1 MQNNQANFVQEDEID
16 LRELFITLWKK
27 KFIIIIITITIT
39 LGALTYVFFKNP
51 TPIYSGSILIEI
63 GEVKSNNPNQ
73 IYFDNPYNLKN
84 IIEKLYNV
92 KVSVPKKKDNILPN
106 SILTIVSE
114 DIDKQAIEKNIQDI
128 ISFVIKRHQIK
139 AKLYD
144 SYIMTKQIG
153 EIKVSDT
160 PINMPKKRLIVVV
173 AFITGFILSIFLV
186 FFLQFISSFKE
197 EKE

>member
-1 MQNNQANFVQEDEID
+1 VQNNQANFVQEDEID